1 MTVVNCT
8 REQRMINVYCKT
20 KAKTKK
26 SVLGLLRRLS
36 GTFAAERRRL
46 KHGARSAH
54 LQLSIDISCPQGA
67 KRQQTRWLP
76 LQLSIDGTYRRTD
89 GRTPNRC
96 TDPAPHTMRTASI
109 SKTKHVDAEKYSYVI
124 GADANIQRFVEK
136 RLVELEVLKQTATDT
151 QVNDDFR
158 TIGTK
163 VCRKL

>member
-26 SVLGLLRRLS
+26 SVLSFLRRLS

-46 KHGARSAH
+46 QHGARSAH

-76 LQLSIDGTYRRTD
+76 LLLSIDGTYRRTD
-89 GRTPNRC
+89 RRTDAQPLHRYCSAYYADSVNKQNKTRGRRKIFSHHRCGREYSALRGKTPCR
-96 TDPAPHTMRTASI
+96 AGS
-109 SKTKHVDAEKYSYVI
+109 AETNCHRH
-124 GADANIQRFVEK
+124 A
-136 RLVELEVLKQTATDT
+136 
-151 QVNDDFR
+151 
-158 TIGTK
+158 
-163 VCRKL
+163 RK